1 LFGDLGSLHAKR
13 ATRRFGQMSDYPL
26 PFRGSSGSF
35 NVLFWQRFAWHLAN
49 DLRFI
54 ALELE
59 VSLRVGLCSRCR
71 SELASTPDQQA
82 SSYK

>member
-54 ALELE
+54 AFGAGGL
-59 VSLRVGLCSRCR
+59 VAGWFMFSL
-71 SELASTPDQQA
+71 PI
-82 SSYK
+82 